1 MNLYHIN
8 LLKSEHKNGYK
19 INYYKTYIKFL
30 GIKII
35 IGELQVYN
43 EFYSDKIK
51 DINKEL
57 NKYILFNPT
66 INTYDIYIKNGEAKF
81 IKNDKFIWTIINKI
95 NYIKLLFD
103 KLKNNL
109 INRLK
114 GFKEGESIE
123 NIIENYNDN

>member
-8 LLKSEHKNGYK
+8 LLKSQYK
-19 INYYKTYIKFL
+19 GRCKIDYYKTYIKFL
-30 GIKII
+30 GAKII